1 MKIHIIPATV
11 ILRKILSLY
20 IDIRVLAW
28 EGKLKLLEAAS
39 ATLVG
44 DSALLYREFG

>member
-28 EGKLKLLEAAS
+28 EGKLLEAAS
-39 ATLVG
+39 VTLVG